1 VVTASPLDNGR
12 WVEVGVWSDETDARI
27 PPFDEVALHVGAW
40 WNDAE
45 TSPSAAEP

>member
-27 PPFDEVALHVGAW
+27 PPFDDVPRVR
-40 WNDAE
+40 
-45 TSPSAAEP
+45 SAAEP